1 MKTDLIKAIFTNV
14 LFVIGV
20 ILLIAG
26 FANGT
31 STAVKT
37 IVFDQYPLNSYDETR
52 CDMENWYP
60 VEPAVAPAAPA
71 TDSGSEVDPQTK
83 AKEEMEKR
91 TEKCLASLERQ
102 RDMKQVEDTVSS
114 VTLFISG
121 LALVVIFKGFIFG
134 GKKN

>member
-20 ILLIAG
+20 ILLITG

-52 CDMENWYP
+52 CDTESWYP
-60 VEPAVAPAAPA
+60 TEPVAAPAA
-71 TDSGSEVDPQTK
+71 DSGAEVDSQAK
-83 AKEEMEKR
+83 AKEQMEKR
-91 TEKCLASLERQ
+91 TEKCLASLELQ
-102 RDMKQVEDTVSS
+102 RDMKQVEDIVSA

-134 GKKN
+134 NKNS